1 MRILGKTNL
10 KVNEIGC
17 GGIPIQRVSQEV
29 VNDMINEMVK
39 QNINFIDTARG
50 YSISEELL
58 GNALV
63 GKRDKFILATKSM
76 SRTYEGMKKDIEISL
91 NNLKTN
97 YIDIYQIHNVSLK
110 DDYKGAYEALVEAKE
125 KGLIGHIGVTSHSL
139 EFMENIIKTDMFE
152 TIQFPYNIVETQAEE
167 VFKKAKDNNIGII
180 VMKPLAGGAITNAKV
195 AIKYILNNENIS
207 VVIPG
212 MESVDQV
219 KENNK
224 IKEGQYTDLE
234 IKNIKEVKQL
244 LDNDFCR
251 RCGYCLPCTKG
262 INIPFVFLCEGYV
275 TRYNLG
281 EWGLSRY
288 QTLPAKASDCIS
300 CKVCESRCPYKLK
313 ISEKMK
319 KVVKIMENKDEK

>member
-1 MRILGKTNL
+1 
-10 KVNEIGC
+10 
-17 GGIPIQRVSQEV
+17 
-29 VNDMINEMVK
+29 
-39 QNINFIDTARG
+39 
-50 YSISEELL
+50 
-58 GNALV
+58 
-63 GKRDKFILATKSM
+63 
-76 SRTYEGMKKDIEISL
+76 
-91 NNLKTN
+91 
-97 YIDIYQIHNVSLK
+97 
-110 DDYKGAYEALVEAKE
+110 
-125 KGLIGHIGVTSHSL
+125 
-139 EFMENIIKTDMFE
+139 
-152 TIQFPYNIVETQAEE
+152 VETQAEE
-167 VFKKAKDNNIGII
+167 VFKKAKENNIGII

-319 KVVKIMENKDEK
+319 KVAKIMENKDEK